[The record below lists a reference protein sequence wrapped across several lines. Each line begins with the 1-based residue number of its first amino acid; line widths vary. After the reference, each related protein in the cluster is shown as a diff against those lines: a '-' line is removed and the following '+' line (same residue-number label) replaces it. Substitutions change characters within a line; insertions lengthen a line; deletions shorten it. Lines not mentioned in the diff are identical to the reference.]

1 MLGPGESRQI
11 VIVGGGIV
19 GCTTAYY
26 LTRHPNYDPKKHS
39 ITLVEGTRIA
49 GAASGKAG
57 GFLASWAYP
66 SCIVP
71 LSFSL
76 HEQLAREHGGE
87 QRWGYRR
94 VRCGQLAATGR
105 ESTRDKGDAKL
116 GGGGWISLGKRDT
129 APRRSR
135 EEIATMLPGDVDWLL
150 SETVDTFEDISDVDC
165 TAQVQP
171 YLFTTCIAKLAEER
185 GVRIV
190 LGSVEDINYKE
201 DARPEETVPSHRS
214 LPPGR
219 SFSGRV
225 VTSVTYRDNT
235 TSMSYTIPASTIV
248 LAAGPWTPSLFPW
261 APISSLRA
269 HSVTIKLRKPL
280 SSYCVF
286 TEISVRGN
294 NTSEV
299 TSQDSPSSSITSSAQ
314 TRTICPEILTRP
326 NNEVYVCGHGDYN
339 VPLPPAADEVEVSA
353 QHCQELIDAVASISD
368 DLRDGTVT
376 AKRACYLP
384 TVLPGLSGG
393 PLLGPTGVE
402 GLLLAAG
409 HSCWGIQNAP
419 ATGMLISEIIFDGEA
434 RSADISTL
442 DPRGII

>member
-1 MLGPGESRQI
+1 
-11 VIVGGGIV
+11 
-19 GCTTAYY
+19 
-26 LTRHPNYDPKKHS
+26 
-39 ITLVEGTRIA
+39 VEGTRIA

-87 QRWGYRR
+87 HRWGYRR
-94 VRCGQLAATGR
+94 VRCGQLVATGR
-105 ESTRDKGDAKL
+105 ETAAGKEGEARLGGDRDKS
-116 GGGGWISLGKRDT
+116 WISLGKRDT
-129 APRRSR
+129 APRRLR
-135 EEIATMLPGDVDWLL
+135 EDIATILPEDVDWLL
-150 SETVDTFEDISDVDC
+150 SETVDTFENISDVDC

-171 YLFTTCIAKLAEER
+171 YLFTNCIAKLAEER
-185 GVRIV
+185 GVRVV
-190 LGSVEDINYKE
+190 LGTVEDINYKE
-201 DARPEETVPSHRS
+201 DASMLDEMGSSRRP
-214 LPPGR
+214 LPPGK

-225 VTSVTYRDNT
+225 VTSVSYKDNA
-235 TSMSYTIPASTIV
+235 TSVHCTIPASTIV
-248 LAAGPWTPSLFPW
+248 LAAGPWTPNLFPW

-280 SSYCVF
+280 SNYCVF
-286 TEISVRGN
+286 TEISIRNGN
-294 NTSEV
+294 ANET
-299 TSQDSPSSSITSSAQ
+299 TSQDSSSSSSVASSAH

-339 VPLPPAADEVEVSA
+339 TPLPPAADEVEVSA
-353 QHCQELIDAVASISD
+353 QHCQELIDAAASISD

-376 AKRACYLP
+376 SKRACYLP
-384 TVLPGLSGG
+384 TVLPGLPGG
-393 PLLGPTGVE
+393 PLLGPSGVE

-419 ATGMLISEIIFDGEA
+419 ATGLLLSEIIFDGEA
-434 RSADISTL
+434 KSADISSL
-442 DPRGII
+442 DPRGIM

>member
-1 MLGPGESRQI
+1 M
-11 VIVGGGIV
+11 
-19 GCTTAYY
+19 
-26 LTRHPNYDPKKHS
+26 
-39 ITLVEGTRIA
+39 EGTRIA
-49 GAASGKAG
+49 SAASGKAG

-76 HEQLAREHGGE
+76 HEQLAWEHGGE

-94 VRCGQLAATGR
+94 VRCGQLTATGR
-105 ESTRDKGDAKL
+105 ETAA
-116 GGGGWISLGKRDT
+116 GGAGTKAGPGREKSWISLGKRDT

-135 EEIATMLPGDVDWLL
+135 EELATMLPADVDWLL
-150 SETVDTFEDISDVDC
+150 SETVDAFEDISDVDC

-171 YLFTTCIAKLAEER
+171 YLFTNCIAKLAEER
-185 GVRIV
+185 GVKIV
-190 LGSVEDINYKE
+190 LGTVEDINYKE
-201 DARPEETVPSHRS
+201 DAGLLEERTPPRRP
-214 LPPGR
+214 LPLGK

-225 VTSVTYRDNT
+225 ATSVTYRDNA
-235 TSMSYTIPASTIV
+235 TSANCTIPASTIV
-248 LAAGPWTPSLFPW
+248 LAAGPWTPNLFPW

-286 TEISVRGN
+286 TEISTRSGN
-294 NTSEV
+294 ATETTSR
-299 TSQDSPSSSITSSAQ
+299 DSPSSPTASSAR

-339 VPLPPAADEVEVSA
+339 VPLPPAADEVQVSA
-353 QHCQELIDAVASISD
+353 QHCQELIDAAASISN

-376 AKRACYLP
+376 SKRACYLP
-384 TVLPGLSGG
+384 TVLPGLPGG

-419 ATGMLISEIIFDGEA
+419 ATGKLISEIIFDGEA
-434 RSADISTL
+434 RSADISSL
-442 DPRGII
+442 DPRAFL